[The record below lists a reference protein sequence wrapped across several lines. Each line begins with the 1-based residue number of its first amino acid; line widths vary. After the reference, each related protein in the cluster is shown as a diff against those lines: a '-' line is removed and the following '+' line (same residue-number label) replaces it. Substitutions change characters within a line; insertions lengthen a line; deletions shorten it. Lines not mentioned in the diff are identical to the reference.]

1 MKRFLGYVLL
11 AAFVAVT
18 SGAQQ
23 LSRLPGV
30 VFAADRG
37 PRTSATLNTLFAAL
51 TSPTTVVLSDGDW
64 RVDADVTV
72 PEDTAVVVLP
82 GSKFD
87 LRSGKTLT
95 FSGGPFYAGPQEVFS
110 GPGSVAGSAV
120 FGYRFTEWGDTDYDI
135 GAGVVDGAV
144 GTVLASYSNRV
155 AAVEAQ
161 AADLDVETLGLQTQY
176 SNLVTQVAALGT
188 NVAATV
194 VDIDAG
200 VATASNLVARLAVVS
215 NYVAVLESISTNFA
229 AVVAEV
235 SEFPSRL
242 AAAEAQ
248 VAAAVL
254 SVDAAVTNVAAHI
267 ADTNNPHAVTLELLG
282 AATNTAFEAH
292 VADTNNPHSVGLADI
307 GAATNTDFEA
317 HVAATNNPH
326 GTTAAQVGA
335 YSTNEVDALIAGGED
350 AAAVAT
356 ALATHT
362 NDLANPHG
370 LTLEILGAA
379 TNADAVAH
387 YVEGVGVAHGITLGT
402 LGAATNAD
410 AVAHYAEGVGVAHGI
425 TLGTLGAATNADFLL
440 HGADTNNPHGVTAE
454 QIDAVVQTNFDAHVG
469 AVNPHGTTAAD
480 IGAAPLATLTAHTA
494 STNNP
499 HNVTLVQLGLNFTSM
514 FYGATTVPSASGTR
528 SITCSLGRTMSNT
541 GYRVFVAARGVSS
554 TSVQVQD
561 LTVVERYTT
570 YFRVVVT
577 TSAAASLTLD
587 WTVVGAP

>member
-292 VADTNNPHSVGLADI
+292 GADTNNPHSVGLADI

-370 LTLEILGAA
+370 LTLEI
-379 TNADAVAH
+379 
-387 YVEGVGVAHGITLGT
+387 

-528 SITCSLGRTMSNT
+528 RITCSLGRTMSNT
-541 GYRVFVAARGVSS
+541 DYRVFVAARGVSS